1 MALAGRDESPL
12 TGLVRRPAARDWG
25 KAPCHDLSP
34 RPAIGHP
41 GIGRNPPPMPELPE
55 VEVLRS
61 HLSRRLPGLRIAS
74 VQVLKPRITR
84 PAHEADLARALVG
97 ATFDAVLRR
106 GKNLVLQLHHPDGRE
121 AWMHVHLGMTG
132 RIVLDDASRALPP
145 HAAVVLGLGSSRCI
159 LVDPRQF
166 GRWVLGQPEGLGPE
180 PLDDAFGPLDLA
192 RALGDSNQ
200 PIKARLLDQSVV
212 AGIGNIYAN
221 EALHVAR
228 LRPGHPT
235 SGLRHDD
242 VLRLHAAIQQVL
254 SRAVALGSS
263 LALDFENGSDG
274 LFYFGASATGGAVEP
289 EPWEVYDR
297 AGQPCRRC
305 GQLIRRFMMGGR
317 STFECRGCQR

>member
-1 MALAGRDESPL
+1 
-12 TGLVRRPAARDWG
+12 
-25 KAPCHDLSP
+25 
-34 RPAIGHP
+34 
-41 GIGRNPPPMPELPE
+41 MPELPE

-61 HLSRRLPGLRIAS
+61 HLAQRLPGLRVSS

-84 PAHEADLARALVG
+84 PAHQAALARAPVG

-106 GKNLVLQLHHPDGRE
+106 GKHLVLRLRHPNGHE
-121 AWMHVHLGMTG
+121 AWMHAHLGMTG
-132 RIVLDDASRALPP
+132 RIVLDDAKRPLPP

-166 GRWVLGQPEGLGPE
+166 GRVALGQPSGLGPE
-180 PLDDAFGPLDLA
+180 PLDDAFGPSELS
-192 RALGDSNQ
+192 RALGDSKQ

-228 LRPGHPT
+228 IRPGRPA
-235 SGLRHDD
+235 SGLRHDE
-242 VLRLHAAIQQVL
+242 VHRLHAAIQQVL
-254 SRAVALGSS
+254 NRAVALGSS

-274 LFYFGASATGGAVEP
+274 LFYFGASAPASAPASVSAPGAVIPTGGPSVTGDAVEP

-305 GQLIRRFMMGGR
+305 GMPIRRFMMGGR